1 MLFQMAIDRREM
13 IPIFSRKKIL
23 LIFLLL
29 LGSITVYNNRGSTI
43 ELSCVEIARYHK
55 AGIEYILAK
64 DLLPLGFE
72 AALEGN
78 TLFLDCTTPKYQ
90 LTEKNKF
97 PTITRGMDL
106 MIKLNGINI
115 DYKMVHGEIAL
126 SIDDLCS
133 LEADSFDDTSHPE
146 EYYTAFQQLGYSA
159 YYFRRNS
166 SASISVLPLE
176 KSIVC
181 NMGETSFAELCEN
194 VTNTEMEKYFDL
206 ESVLQKMNAVYKF
219 QDNILDI
226 YEDNFQRL
234 SISIPDQVTN
244 YTSLRYP
251 VLATEIMTS
260 DMQKIS
266 AYIVKGRLKVNTA
279 EFCEAYGYHTRGEN
293 GENSCEI
300 IIIEK

>member
-1 MLFQMAIDRREM
+1 M
-13 IPIFSRKKIL
+13 S
-23 LIFLLL
+23 
-29 LGSITVYNNRGSTI
+29 G
-43 ELSCVEIARYHK
+43 VEIARYHK
-55 AGIEYILAK
+55 AGKEYILAK

-72 AALEGN
+72 AVWEGN
-78 TLFLDCTTPKYQ
+78 TLFLDCTTPKSQ
-90 LTEKNKF
+90 LTEKYNS
-97 PTITRGMDL
+97 PTITPSMDL

-133 LEADSFDDTSHPE
+133 PKADSFDDISHPE
-146 EYYTAFQQLGYSA
+146 EYYTAFQHLGYSA

-166 SASISVLPLE
+166 SDSISVLPLE
-176 KSIVC
+176 KSVVC
-181 NMGETSFAELCEN
+181 NMGETSFAKLCKN

-226 YEDNFQRL
+226 YEDHFQRL
-234 SISIPDQVTN
+234 SISVPDQATN

-251 VLATEIMTS
+251 VLAAEIMTA

-279 EFCEAYGYHTRGEN
+279 EFCEAYGYHTREEN
-293 GENSCEI
+293 SENSCKM